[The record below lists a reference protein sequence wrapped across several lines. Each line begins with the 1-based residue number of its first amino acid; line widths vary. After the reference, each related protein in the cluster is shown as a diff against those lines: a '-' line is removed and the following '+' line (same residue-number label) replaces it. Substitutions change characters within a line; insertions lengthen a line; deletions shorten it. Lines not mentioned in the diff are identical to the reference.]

1 MNTPALPQV
10 AIWLLE
16 RLLPEADRDAIVG
29 DLIEESALR
38 ARASTRTTTAWWCWG
53 QVARSIPLLLWS
65 ELRHR
70 HWLGTLGVALAA
82 YVVTSLIES
91 LGVAVISRL
100 LRPDARLAP
109 VLSAIVGLATMVLG
123 GYVAASIRQGAAP
136 ALAAI
141 ILVVV
146 AVLFMTMPN
155 SAPLWYGLTFLI
167 AGPVAALAGGR
178 LNLIRRAHRAA

>member
-1 MNTPALPQV
+1 MSPPALPQV

-16 RLLPEADRDAIVG
+16 RILPEADRDAIVG

-38 ARASTRTTTAWWCWG
+38 ASASTRTTTAWWCWG

-65 ELRHR
+65 DLRHR
-70 HWLGTLGVALAA
+70 HWLGTLGVAIAA

-91 LGVAVISRL
+91 LAVAVISIL
-100 LRPDARLAP
+100 LRPDAQLAP

-146 AVLFMTMPN
+146 AVLFATMPN